1 MHRYLDDGSA
11 DAPKLRVYLNW
22 DNPADLRPDTVWPG
36 LEGNDRMARL
46 RADAFDGV
54 QVTSGEP
61 PFPSVMPCCGRD
73 RSNTPSEVLPIA
85 TQHADRGDQCLTP
98 PRRPGHRGRCRC
110 LPFGGIHPECIGF
123 MHGRIASPGQ
133 GQRPVDDATTRPV
146 AASGVT
152 HYFADLRTMWTHV
165 KGERLTLPVTKES
178 ADKPSMKT
186 SDRRQIGRASCRERV
201 CQYV

>member
-1 MHRYLDDGSA
+1 
-11 DAPKLRVYLNW
+11 
-22 DNPADLRPDTVWPG
+22 
-36 LEGNDRMARL
+36 
-46 RADAFDGV
+46 
-54 QVTSGEP
+54 
-61 PFPSVMPCCGRD
+61 
-73 RSNTPSEVLPIA
+73 
-85 TQHADRGDQCLTP
+85 
-98 PRRPGHRGRCRC
+98 
-110 LPFGGIHPECIGF
+110 

-186 SDRRQIGRASCRERV
+186 SDRRRHRASPAASGLLTPTPLP
-201 CQYV
+201 